1 MASAYEQLL
10 RDQEALQEQNVDLKT
25 TIAKQTADQQKATLL
40 KAEKDANRSQYVNYL
55 NQINPYGVQSEK
67 VADAGLINSGYFGN
81 LKSRQYST
89 LQNNLAS
96 TFASRIPGETDL
108 ATSLSNTLAGYEVE
122 RQTYKNNL
130 ALSLQQLTDALASL
144 SASSSSSSSS
154 GTAVDSTLTSSTPSI
169 SAKSTANSWAS
180 AKIASGTTG
189 TSTPKT
195 TTTTTTSKSALPAMT
210 TPDGQMLLKQIVN
223 VINNGNI
230 ADANKKKAINNL
242 LTVQRASNTD
252 KDRLRMYVTA
262 AGY

>member
-25 TIAKQTADQQKATLL
+25 TIAKQTADQQKAALL
-40 KAEKDANRSQYVNYL
+40 KTEKETNRSQYVNYL
-55 NQINPYGVQSEK
+55 KQINPYGVQSEQ
-67 VADAGLINSGYFGN
+67 VASAGLINSGYYGN
-81 LKSRQYST
+81 LKSRQYSN

-96 TFASRIPGETDL
+96 TFASRISGETEL

-130 ALSLQQLTDALASL
+130 ALSLQQLADSLAAL
-144 SASSSSSSSS
+144 SASSN
-154 GTAVDSTLTSSTPSI
+154 TSSNIGTVADSVPSV
-169 SAKSTANSWAS
+169 SNTATKSTANSWAS

-189 TSTPKT
+189 SYSPKT
-195 TTTTTTSKSALPAMT
+195 RTSAKSALPSMT

-223 VINNGNI
+223 VMNNGNI

-252 KDRLRMYVTA
+252 KDRLRMFITA